1 MIISLGHKEM
11 NTALTIRRALIEDAE
26 TVSRLTKEL
35 FSELGHTPPVADL
48 NQSVAFCKNIL
59 EKDEYVAFLA
69 VGSKGSAEGIIT
81 LSEGVAIYAGGRF
94 GVIREFYVV
103 PEMRSRGVGKA
114 LWEKA
119 KEFTRSKG
127 WRRLEVTPPP
137 KEKHG
142 RTYSFYLREGFCEV
156 GPRLKYEN
164 LYV

>member
-1 MIISLGHKEM
+1 MG
-11 NTALTIRRALIEDAE
+11 TALTIRRALIEDVE

-35 FSELGHTPPVADL
+35 FSELGHTPPIADL

-69 VGSKGSAEGIIT
+69 VGSKGLAVGIPT
-81 LSEGVAIYAGGRF
+81 LSEGIAIYAGGRF
-94 GVIREFYVV
+94 GVIREVYVV

-119 KEFTRSKG
+119 KEFARSKG

-142 RTYSFYLREGFCEV
+142 RTYSFYMREGFCEV
-156 GPRLKYEN
+156 GSRLKYEN
-164 LYV
+164 LYA